1 MADDPHAKAQQER
14 SPDSRI
20 DLRSG
25 PDVDYWT
32 QKLGVSAEQLAKVV
46 ELAGDRAGE
55 VQAYLAQEGRPATTE

>member
-1 MADDPHAKAQQER
+1 MADEPQAQAPQDR

-25 PDVDYWT
+25 ADVDYWT
-32 QKLGVSAEQLAKVV
+32 RKLSISAEQLAKVV